1 MNENGDIPETYFD
14 DRITLGIELTV
25 FDINES
31 NYELGA
37 KTVLCLLLKH
47 FTQRDFDPDKL
58 KLDDSLLHLSNGDE
72 MVLKNIGANVC
83 NHMEEIGNLCNP
95 DIPFTPDNPKD
106 LMVEHVVQYVK
117 DIVIDCESAYVQ
129 SLR

>member
-1 MNENGDIPETYFD
+1 MNENGDIPESYFD

-47 FTQRDFDPDKL
+47 FTLRDFDPDTL
-58 KLDDSLLHLSNGDE
+58 KLDDSLLHL
-72 MVLKNIGANVC
+72 
-83 NHMEEIGNLCNP
+83 
-95 DIPFTPDNPKD
+95 
-106 LMVEHVVQYVK
+106 
-117 DIVIDCESAYVQ
+117 
-129 SLR
+129 